1 MNKAELITT
10 LRSQRERLEAALAGL
25 SEAQIT
31 KPGANGQ
38 WSVKD
43 LIAHLTYWERGM
55 VDVLEQI
62 ARGEPIQDD
71 EAATTDA
78 INVRVYARNRERALT
93 DVLADFQETYRRL
106 VNSLQ
111 ALPEETLSGPSP
123 YESQDGKRLW
133 EYIAGES
140 FNHYA
145 EHIDQIHA

>member
-1 MNKAELITT
+1 MNKDEFVTT

-31 KPGANGQ
+31 RPGANGQ

-55 VDVLEQI
+55 VDILEQI
-62 ARGEPIQDD
+62 ARGEPIQD
-71 EAATTDA
+71 EEGTAAA
-78 INVRVYARNRERALT
+78 INDRIYVRNRERP
-93 DVLADFQETYRRL
+93 LADVMADFRETHRRL
-106 VNSLQ
+106 LDALQ
-111 ALPEETLSGPSP
+111 ALPDETLNGPSP
-123 YESQDGKRLW
+123 FEPPDGKRLW

-140 FNHYA
+140 FRHYK